1 MRAGVPD
8 DWRIVTGGFPCQ
20 DISNAGKRVG
30 IEGRR
35 SGLWSEFA
43 RVVREIRPSVVV
55 VENVAALL
63 GCNGGGLGRVLGDL
77 ARIGFDAEW
86 SVLPACSLGAPHSRE
101 RVFLVA
107 NADKIGWRRGRDTLH
122 HHPRSSHWKAAEG
135 KCKWS
140 DMERWIRETF
150 SNCYGEATTSDFQRV
165 DEWFPDR
172 LDRIGACGNAVV
184 PQIAEWLGRRIVTS
198 LSPRGGGCEF

>member
-1 MRAGVPD
+1 MKAYYNDVDPFCCKVLRKQISLGNLPPGDVDERDIRDVTADELKGYGHVHLFAGIGGFPLGFMRAGVPD

-63 GCNGGGLGRVLGDL
+63 G
-77 ARIGFDAEW
+77 
-86 SVLPACSLGAPHSRE
+86 
-101 RVFLVA
+101 
-107 NADKIGWRRGRDTLH
+107 
-122 HHPRSSHWKAAEG
+122 
-135 KCKWS
+135 
-140 DMERWIRETF
+140 
-150 SNCYGEATTSDFQRV
+150 
-165 DEWFPDR
+165 
-172 LDRIGACGNAVV
+172 
-184 PQIAEWLGRRIVTS
+184 
-198 LSPRGGGCEF
+198 